1 MSDHPREQFGD
12 GFATLLDNEKDFD
25 LLLNVHFNLKAFC
38 SNDSLSLL
46 RIDPAEMIKY
56 SQLSLLQKHKFACS
70 SLNQSVN
77 NEFGGADPLQ
87 RGRFA
92 FTNYLDSQHSL
103 FKSKEHSWLQ
113 PSVLE
118 ERKTSKKTPQQHV
131 IMHSEVLEVISIALD
146 EVDVE
151 EGTGLLSPSKTTQ
164 YDFESTN
171 RLRYFMLCH
180 FLSSLN
186 G

>member
-1 MSDHPREQFGD
+1 
-12 GFATLLDNEKDFD
+12 
-25 LLLNVHFNLKAFC
+25 
-38 SNDSLSLL
+38 
-46 RIDPAEMIKY
+46 
-56 SQLSLLQKHKFACS
+56 
-70 SLNQSVN
+70 
-77 NEFGGADPLQ
+77 
-87 RGRFA
+87 
-92 FTNYLDSQHSL
+92 
-103 FKSKEHSWLQ
+103 
-113 PSVLE
+113 
-118 ERKTSKKTPQQHV
+118 
-131 IMHSEVLEVISIALD
+131 MHSEVLEVISIALD

>member
-1 MSDHPREQFGD
+1 MSAIGKKPHASRVKFNQGLQAAIHAIERCVSDHPREQFGD

-87 RGRFA
+87 
-92 FTNYLDSQHSL
+92 
-103 FKSKEHSWLQ
+103 
-113 PSVLE
+113 
-118 ERKTSKKTPQQHV
+118 
-131 IMHSEVLEVISIALD
+131 
-146 EVDVE
+146 
-151 EGTGLLSPSKTTQ
+151 
-164 YDFESTN
+164 
-171 RLRYFMLCH
+171 
-180 FLSSLN
+180 
-186 G
+186 